1 MSKTSTSLFPHPFS
15 RAYWRTALAEF
26 RNTRV
31 LIFAALMIALR
42 VIFKTVSIPIGMDLR
57 INTAFL
63 INAFGAMVF
72 GPVVAIAAAAITDT
86 LGCLLFPTGP
96 YFFPFIFQEIAGSL
110 IFALFLYRTN
120 LTAKKVIL
128 SRFCINFLVNIVL
141 ATPIMMLYYQ
151 MVLGKYYAPFDL
163 MRILKNLVL
172 FPFESVVLI
181 LFLDLTV
188 PRLKSLHFQVG
199 STEGLKLNRRLVPLL
214 CVLTLSG
221 ALAVGGYCWYAY
233 DHTSLSASYTAD
245 QRLEQNQAMQSQVL
259 AQHPELD
266 FPVTVIESAYP
277 SLVKQ
282 TTTYTIAVYAADE
295 ETLRTRL
302 TEENPEKTVTDADYE
317 AALQAL
323 LRYSKSPAAKD
334 TALKRLGTAILV
346 LNGDGSLLSYE
357 DDLKGPASP

>member
-1 MSKTSTSLFPHPFS
+1 MSQTSLFPHPFS

-42 VIFKTVSIPIGMDLR
+42 VIFKAVSIPIGMDLR

-96 YFFPFIFQEIAGSL
+96 YFFPFIFQEIASSL
-110 IFALFLYRTN
+110 IFALFLYRTD

-128 SRFCINFLVNIVL
+128 SRFCINFFVNIVL
-141 ATPIMMLYYQ
+141 STPIMMLYYQ

-181 LFLDLTV
+181 LFLSLTV
-188 PRLKSLHFQVG
+188 PRLKPLGFQVG
-199 STEGLKLNRRLVPLL
+199 STAGLKLTKKLIPLL
-214 CVLTLSG
+214 CVLVLTG
-221 ALAVGGYCWYAY
+221 AVAVGGYCWYAY
-233 DHTSLSASYTAD
+233 DHTSLSASYSAE
-245 QRLEQNQAMQSQVL
+245 QRLEKNSEMQALVM
-259 AQHPELD
+259 AGHPELD
-266 FPVTVIESAYP
+266 APITVIESAYP
-277 SLVKQ
+277 SLTKRTV
-282 TTTYTIAVYAADE
+282 TYTVAVYAVDE
-295 ETLRTRL
+295 EALRAQLAEAEGSETAS
-302 TEENPEKTVTDADYE
+302 EEAYQ
-317 AALQAL
+317 AALQKCL
-323 LRYSKSPAAKD
+323 GYSKSPAAKD
-334 TALKRLGTAILV
+334 TALTRLGTAVLV
-346 LNGDGSLLSYE
+346 LDDAGQCLSYT
-357 DDLKGPASP
+357 DDLT